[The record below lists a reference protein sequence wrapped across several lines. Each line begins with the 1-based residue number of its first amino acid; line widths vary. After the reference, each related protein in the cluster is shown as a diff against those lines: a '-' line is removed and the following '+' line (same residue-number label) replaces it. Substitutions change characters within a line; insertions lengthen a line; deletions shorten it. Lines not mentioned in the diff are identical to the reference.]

1 MQSGNLLVAAPSIFG
16 DRNFHRSIV
25 IMVEQKSPGSLGFI
39 INKPLDFYIT
49 DVMPEIQKNFPI
61 YNGGPVEQD
70 NLFFVHRA
78 GHLIPNSIKIDDHLF
93 WGGDFKTVSA
103 LINDGLLSSNEI
115 RFFLGYSGWS
125 KDQLENEIALKSWM
139 VVDNALEGKIL
150 SHKTESLWKNQM
162 IALGGK
168 NIIWSNT
175 PDNPH
180 HN

>member
-1 MQSGNLLVAAPSIFG
+1 
-16 DRNFHRSIV
+16 
-25 IMVEQKSPGSLGFI
+25 
-39 INKPLDFYIT
+39 
-49 DVMPEIQKNFPI
+49 
-61 YNGGPVEQD
+61 
-70 NLFFVHRA
+70 
-78 GHLIPNSIKIDDHLF
+78 
-93 WGGDFKTVSA
+93 
-103 LINDGLLSSNEI
+103 
-115 RFFLGYSGWS
+115 
-125 KDQLENEIALKSWM
+125 EIALKSWM